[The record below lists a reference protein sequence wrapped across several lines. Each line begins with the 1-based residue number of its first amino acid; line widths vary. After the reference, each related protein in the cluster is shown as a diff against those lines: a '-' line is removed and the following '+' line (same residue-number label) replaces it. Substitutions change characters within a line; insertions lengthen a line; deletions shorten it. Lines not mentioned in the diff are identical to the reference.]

1 MLIWTIKHYLV
12 FYYALAC
19 IIDMILYDGM
29 NMKFIVYSALLL
41 SPLIL
46 LNYLVMPELNKM
58 QDFYANIESH
68 ANNAAGVK

>member
-1 MLIWTIKHYLV
+1 
-12 FYYALAC
+12 
-19 IIDMILYDGM
+19 MILYDGM